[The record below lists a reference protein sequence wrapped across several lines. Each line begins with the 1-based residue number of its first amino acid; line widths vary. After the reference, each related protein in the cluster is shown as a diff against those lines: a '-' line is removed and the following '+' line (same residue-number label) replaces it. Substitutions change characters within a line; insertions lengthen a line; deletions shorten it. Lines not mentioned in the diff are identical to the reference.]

1 MTIREG
7 RWDCQYCGAKGL
19 LGRDKVCPNCARSRP
34 EGTTFYLPED
44 EEVVESQS
52 LLEQARKGPDWICEY
67 CASSNPA
74 DLDTCRHCNAPR
86 EGTSP
91 QQEVKQ
97 YDLDAVA
104 RSGDMT
110 VPDPHEKY
118 RQEPPPQP
126 KKKRPKWLVPVLA
139 GIGVLLLLCLGLTL
153 FRSDDIEVTVA
164 GVSWERTVAVE
175 AMQLVTEEDWEVP
188 DGGHIISER
197 EEIREYDPVL
207 VGHETVQRE
216 VSEEVQVGE
225 RTYVCGQEDLGN
237 GFFEDIECTEPI
249 YETQTRIETYEEP
262 IYQQVPVYD
271 TMYTY
276 EIEKWVEV
284 RTERATGRDHNTFW
298 PDLTLAANERAG
310 ERSEQYHIV
319 FVDGDGDEY
328 ELTIPETEWLSYE
341 PNGSYSV
348 KLNALGQIVEVG
360 E

>member
-1 MTIREG
+1 
-7 RWDCQYCGAKGL
+7 
-19 LGRDKVCPNCARSRP
+19 
-34 EGTTFYLPED
+34 
-44 EEVVESQS
+44 
-52 LLEQARKGPDWICEY
+52 
-67 CASSNPA
+67 

-126 KKKRPKWLVPVLA
+126 KKKRPKWVVPVLA

-225 RTYVCGQEDLGN
+225 RTYV
-237 GFFEDIECTEPI
+237 
-249 YETQTRIETYEEP
+249 
-262 IYQQVPVYD
+262 
-271 TMYTY
+271 
-276 EIEKWVEV
+276 
-284 RTERATGRDHNTFW
+284 
-298 PDLTLAANERAG
+298 
-310 ERSEQYHIV
+310 
-319 FVDGDGDEY
+319 
-328 ELTIPETEWLSYE
+328 
-341 PNGSYSV
+341 
-348 KLNALGQIVEVG
+348 
-360 E
+360 